1 MKRRPKLCKAKQ
13 MTRYQNR
20 NNINNDSGDD
30 DDVPNKP
37 DSSKVDIDDERGNE
51 GASGTS
57 KNQDYTLKQVN
68 LARSSNVPNIDLT
81 GEEGEERVQIVKKNS
96 EKEMN

>member
-1 MKRRPKLCKAKQ
+1 MKRRRKLSKAKQ
-13 MTRYQNR
+13 MTHYRNR
-20 NNINNDSGDD
+20 NNINNDSGDH
-30 DDVPNKP
+30 DDVPKKP
-37 DSSKVDIDDERGNE
+37 DRTKVDQDDTGGSE

-57 KNQDYTLKQVN
+57 KNQDDTLKQVN